1 VLRDGGVLLHVG
13 PHKTGTTAIQGALAA
28 ARPLLKRERIL
39 YPGRRLEHNRQA
51 AAAIQRSLGWDRRR
65 LDMAYWDTLVAQTA
79 RYSGRVV
86 ISSEDFCEAD
96 PESAARIVHDLG
108 PDRVQVAVTLRP
120 LEKLL
125 PSNWQQ
131 YIKSGY
137 RIRYDHWLENVFESR
152 DKASAA
158 TPSFWVRND
167 HPAVIRRWSEVIG
180 PENLV
185 VVVVDSA
192 EPRSLFDSFEDILQ
206 LPRNSLNAD
215 ESGPSNRSL
224 SAYEVELLR
233 QFNRRVRNKITHT
246 DYYRFVKRGA
256 VRSLVEGRTPGPHEP
271 KVITP
276 GWAIER
282 ARMISKEHIA
292 EIGAMGDRA
301 RRHGNS
307 MAVSAVVG
315 ACGPRSPDA
324 AGSASAAY
332 GATFCVQPNHD
343 SSPGA
348 ENGTAAIRSG
358 TTNTR
363 RVGPLATEPTGP
375 TALTASSGTVASA
388 TACGGNVTATK
399 AGRLDSFRISCDG
412 RPARVSRTRL

>member
-1 VLRDGGVLLHVG
+1 MIDAGRTATYHRTMTAPVLRDGGVLLHVG

-86 ISSEDFCEAD
+86 ISSEVFCEAD

-108 PDRVQVAVTLRP
+108 PDRVQVAVTLSP

-206 LPRNSLNAD
+206 LPPNSLNAD

-292 EIGAMGDRA
+292 EIGAMGVPV
-301 RRHGNS
+301 
-307 MAVSAVVG
+307 M
-315 ACGPRSPDA
+315 
-324 AGSASAAY
+324 GSLEAL
-332 GATFCVQPNHD
+332 V
-343 SSPGA
+343 
-348 ENGTAAIRSG
+348 
-358 TTNTR
+358 
-363 RVGPLATEPTGP
+363 PTGP
-375 TALTASSGTVASA
+375 VPTDEETLDVKTVPVGLAAQFMASLLEAGIDIAQRAEDGTLVTPTTSTAAPDVATVRQRIRGKLAA
-388 TACGGNVTATK
+388 LRARTK
-399 AGRLDSFRISCDG
+399 
-412 RPARVSRTRL
+412 